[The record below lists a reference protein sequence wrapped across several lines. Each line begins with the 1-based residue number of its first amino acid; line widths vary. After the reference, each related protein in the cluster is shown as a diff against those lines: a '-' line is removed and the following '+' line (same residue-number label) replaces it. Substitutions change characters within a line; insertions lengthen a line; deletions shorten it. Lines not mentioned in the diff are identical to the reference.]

1 MSKRRTRRAPSPR
14 PSRLEGPA
22 ELRTLAIE
30 SLESEG
36 RGVARHEGKVVFVEG
51 ALPGEVVEAQTLRRG
66 ASFDQ
71 AQTVRVIRESFSR
84 REPRCPHFGLC
95 GGCSTQH
102 ADLRTQMAA
111 KQRWLEDSLQ
121 RIGKVEAET
130 LLPIVYGE
138 EWGYRHRAR
147 MGVRG
152 LPLPRGALVGFHE
165 RKSSYVADMKQCENL
180 PPRISRLI
188 TPLRELVTG
197 LDMRERMPQVE
208 VAVGDKVDVLVVRN
222 LDPVSEADA
231 QALRAFADKEG
242 VWLWLQPKGPATAA
256 PFHPLEM
263 PGLDYTLPEF
273 GIRIAFQPT
282 DFTQVNHGI
291 NRILVRRAVRML
303 DPRPGE
309 RIADLFCGIGNFSL
323 PLASGGATVV
333 GIEGAEELIVR
344 ARTNAE
350 ANGLASRATFECA
363 DLFDVDEGKLAAW
376 EPFDKLLIDP
386 PRSGAAELVKALPDA
401 WPRRIVYVSCE
412 PSTLARDAGILVHTR
427 GFRLMAAGVVNMFP
441 HTTHVESIALFE
453 RDSLNS

>member
-14 PSRLEGPA
+14 FARQDGPV
-22 ELRTLAIE
+22 ELRMLAIE

-51 ALPGEVVEAQTLRRG
+51 ALPGELVEARTLRRG
-66 ASFDQ
+66 ASYDQ
-71 AQTVRVIRESFSR
+71 ARAVRVIQESSGR
-84 REPRCPHFGLC
+84 REPRCPHFGMC

-102 ADLRTQMAA
+102 ADLRTQMAS
-111 KQRWLEDSLQ
+111 KQRWLEDCLQ
-121 RIGKVEAET
+121 RIGKVEADA

-197 LDMRERMPQVE
+197 LAMRERMPQVE
-208 VAVGDKVDVLVVRN
+208 IAVGDKVDVLVIRN
-222 LDPVSEADA
+222 LDPLSDCDA
-231 QALRAFADKEG
+231 QGLRDFAEKAG
-242 VWLWLQPKGPATAA
+242 VWLWLQPKGPASAA
-256 PFHPLEM
+256 PFHPLPM
-263 PGLDYTLPEF
+263 PDLDYALPEF
-273 GIRIAFQPT
+273 GLRIAFRPT

-303 DPRPGE
+303 DPQPGE

-323 PLASGGATVV
+323 PLAAAGATVV
-333 GIEGAEELIVR
+333 GIEGSEDLIER
-344 ARTNAE
+344 ARENA
-350 ANGLASRATFECA
+350 ATNGLASLATFECA
-363 DLFDVDEGKLAAW
+363 DLFDVGEAKLATW
-376 EPFDKLLIDP
+376 GPFDKLLIDP
-386 PRSGAAELVKALPDA
+386 PRSGAAELAKALPDA
-401 WPRRIVYVSCE
+401 WPQRIVYVSCD

-453 RDSLNS
+453 RYAPES